1 MAARDYRTAKE
12 DFEQRMQELQWVDNM
27 SRTVTGARTMLANL
41 PQGPS
46 SVADLIGRLWQEQ
59 QRGVTM
65 TDDQVER
72 LVGFW
77 LSSAERLG
85 ALMGPGRTALREFF
99 NGVYRTGQALL
110 GATVAAV
117 TPAVPVADPVAPHEP
132 ATPVR
137 PLMVDPPPAAPSPS
151 GGATSPPPLP
161 DPSPEE
167 FRLPESAV
175 ATRNQPLQLGMDGL
189 LNDSAGRSPPGDES
203 APTVGQESRPATE
216 LSDTEQPAPKRVRTP
231 GR

>member
-12 DFEQRMQELQWVDNM
+12 NFEQRMQELQWVDNM

-46 SVADLIGRLWQEQ
+46 SVADLIGRLRQEQ
-59 QRGVTM
+59 QRGATM

-85 ALMGPGRTALREFF
+85 ALMGPGRAALREFF

-110 GATVAAV
+110 GATVASV

-137 PLMVDPPPAAPSPS
+137 PLMVDHPPAAPSPP
-151 GGATSPPPLP
+151 GGATPPPPLP
-161 DPSPEE
+161 DPSTEE

-175 ATRNQPLQLGMDGL
+175 ATRDQPLQLGMDGL
-189 LNDSAGRSPPGDES
+189 LNGSAGRSPPGDES
-203 APTVGQESRPATE
+203 VPTVGQESRPATE